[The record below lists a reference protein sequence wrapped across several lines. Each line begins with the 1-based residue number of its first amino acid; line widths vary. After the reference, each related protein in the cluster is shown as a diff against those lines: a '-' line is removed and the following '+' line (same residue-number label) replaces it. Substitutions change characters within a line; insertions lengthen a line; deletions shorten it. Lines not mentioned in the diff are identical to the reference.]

1 MVTKDASLGLGRVE
15 KPALARKAQRPLHGL
30 PRGHSSEGAPAEGC
44 EAGHLMNPAPEHNDA
59 CTCAFKSQTGVPAI
73 GTLALGTTRE
83 GTQEAWFPG
92 EGADSRH
99 QPPGDR
105 DLGPRSG
112 FQPRPAILQGKG
124 FLLCSKLDST
134 SMGPQFVS
142 REKSEFHF

>member
-73 GTLALGTTRE
+73 GTLALGTTQGRGLRKHGSQE
-83 GTQEAWFPG
+83 RVQTAGISPRGT
-92 EGADSRH
+92 
-99 QPPGDR
+99 
-105 DLGPRSG
+105 
-112 FQPRPAILQGKG
+112 AILGHAVASSPDLPSSRGK
-124 FLLCSKLDST
+124 DSYCAAN
-134 SMGPQFVS
+134 
-142 REKSEFHF
+142 